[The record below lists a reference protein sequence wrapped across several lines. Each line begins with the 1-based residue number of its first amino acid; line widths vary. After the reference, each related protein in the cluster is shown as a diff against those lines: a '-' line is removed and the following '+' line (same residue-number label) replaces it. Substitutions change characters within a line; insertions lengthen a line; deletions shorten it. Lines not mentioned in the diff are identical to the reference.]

1 MDIITLIQD
10 FADGLLKAQDEFTD
24 HPDRFSDMEATV
36 AELSRK
42 TAARFLSMA
51 LTQTDE
57 ILCKGAARKKDYKIQ
72 RHDQRTLIT
81 TVGDVTFSHTL
92 FKDCRDGKCSYLLDE
107 LLHLP
112 GREKFSSQA
121 EAKVLYL
128 AQVHSYQH
136 AADGIQV
143 GGQTISRTAVMSKVH
158 GIDKKLLPEK
168 ELPENEKKRCRYL
181 YIEADEDHIHS
192 QHNEA
197 DKTGMIGK
205 LVYVFE
211 GKDEESPG
219 RRENARLWKEVD
231 QYIQDHYDT
240 EALKKVYISGDGGSW
255 IKAGT
260 DYVGHSVFVADRF
273 HLMKYINRVSKYTL
287 DEENVTK
294 GRFYKYIYK
303 NKPVAAKKLLTRIQ
317 NHCEGSDRAV
327 EECRSFLINNWE
339 AIQRAFHD
347 RHVIGCSAEGHVS
360 HVYSERLSSRPMGWS
375 EQGSDNMCRLRCFV
389 RNNGE
394 EKIIDLVRYRREK
407 VFREQH
413 KKATGT
419 DGMLIDME
427 EVRTRR
433 KNMNHNLAKYYES
446 LQVTL
451 GSATG
456 TVRKTFAIRNRLDE
470 I

>member
-1 MDIITLIQD
+1 MDIITLIKDLIDGFMNTQD
-10 FADGLLKAQDEFTD
+10 DSID

-36 AELSRK
+36 AALSQQA
-42 TAARFLSMA
+42 AARFLSLT

-92 FKDCRDGKCSYLLDE
+92 FRDCRNGKCSYLLDE

-121 EAKVLYL
+121 ESKVLHL

-136 AADGIQV
+136 AADGLQI

-158 GIDKKLLPEK
+158 GIEKELLPEK
-168 ELPENEKKRCRYL
+168 ALPENEKKHCEYL

-192 QHNEA
+192 QQNEA
-197 DKTGMIGK
+197 NKTGMIGK
-205 LVYVFE
+205 LIYIFE
-211 GKDEESPG
+211 GKDEVSPG
-219 RRENARLWKEVD
+219 RRVLRNPHYLGGLYQGSKENARLWKAVD

-240 EALKKVYISGDGGSW
+240 EVLKKVYISGDGGAW

-260 DYVGHSVFVADRF
+260 DHVTRSVFVADRF
-273 HLMKYINRVSKYTL
+273 HLMKYINRVSKCTL
-287 DEENVTK
+287 DEENITK

-303 NKPVAAKKLLTRIQ
+303 NKLLAAKKLLTRTQ

-347 RHVIGCSAEGHVS
+347 KHRI
-360 HVYSERLSSRPMGWS
+360 Y
-375 EQGSDNMCRLRCFV
+375 
-389 RNNGE
+389 
-394 EKIIDLVRYRREK
+394 
-407 VFREQH
+407 
-413 KKATGT
+413 
-419 DGMLIDME
+419 
-427 EVRTRR
+427 
-433 KNMNHNLAKYYES
+433 
-446 LQVTL
+446 
-451 GSATG
+451 
-456 TVRKTFAIRNRLDE
+456 
-470 I
+470 